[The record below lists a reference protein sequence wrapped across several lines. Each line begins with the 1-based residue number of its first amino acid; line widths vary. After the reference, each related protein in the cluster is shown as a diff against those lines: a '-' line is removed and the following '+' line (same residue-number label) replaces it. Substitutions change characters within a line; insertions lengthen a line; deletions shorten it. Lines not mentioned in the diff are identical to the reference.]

1 MKHIYRHLQSYI
13 FKGLLALIPIALAV
27 FTVNILYVF
36 IDRQIMELVD
46 AYTGFHIPGLGLLIF
61 IAVLYCTG
69 VIASNVAG
77 RRLFGLLENITGRIP
92 LINTAY
98 QVGKQLSGTLALPEK
113 NIFKKAV
120 LVDYFKP
127 GAWVIGFVT
136 GEIFD
141 QKTGRQLLKI
151 FIPTVPNPTSGF
163 MVIIGSDMVQE
174 TAWTVEEAMKMVIS
188 AGIIGPESI
197 TAATPQ
203 GRIEP

>member
-1 MKHIYRHLQSYI
+1 MKHIYRHLKSYI
-13 FKGLLALIPIALAV
+13 FKGLLALIPIALAI
-27 FTVNILYVF
+27 FTINILYVF

-46 AYTGFHIPGLGLLIF
+46 AYTGFHVPGLGLLIF

-69 VIASNVAG
+69 IIASNVVG
-77 RRLFGLLENITGRIP
+77 RRLFNLLESVTARIP
-92 LINTAY
+92 LIKTAY

-136 GEIFD
+136 GEIRD
-141 QKTGRQLLKI
+141 ERTGKNLIKI

-163 MVIIGSDMVQE
+163 LVIIEKELVQE
-174 TAWTVEEAMKMVIS
+174 MPWSVEEAMKMVIS
-188 AGIIGPESI
+188 GGIIGPESI
-197 TAATPQ
+197 PAPASQAAHAH
-203 GRIEP
+203 

>member
-1 MKHIYRHLQSYI
+1 MKHIYRHLKSYI
-13 FKGLLALIPIALAV
+13 FKGLLALIPIALAI
-27 FTVNILYVF
+27 FTINILYVF

-46 AYTGFHIPGLGLLIF
+46 AYTGFHVPGLGLLIF

-69 VIASNVAG
+69 IIASNVVG
-77 RRLFGLLENITGRIP
+77 RRLFNLLESVTARIP
-92 LINTAY
+92 LIKTAY

-136 GEIFD
+136 GEMRD
-141 QKTGRQLLKI
+141 ERTGKNLIKI

-163 MVIIGSDMVQE
+163 LVIIEKELVQE
-174 TAWTVEEAMKMVIS
+174 MPWSVEEAMKMVIS
-188 AGIIGPESI
+188 GGIIGPESI
-197 TAATPQ
+197 PAPASQAAHAH
-203 GRIEP
+203 